1 MKHSLTTTTLILREM
16 RQRPLRMLLI
26 TAGAAVIACHGGL
39 LYATIQSPADFASNV
54 PYAAL
59 LLTAAA
65 GLTAA
70 LLRGRAA
77 VRAALY
83 TAGLPGGRI
92 LRIET
97 ARIAGFVLPG
107 ALLGPGTWS
116 IAVTY
121 LGEPFEQPLHAPS
134 LFLAG
139 GLGLPLI
146 VLVLALPCI
155 LTNRTGTR
163 HGDAA

>member
-1 MKHSLTTTTLILREM
+1 MKHSLTTTTLTLREV
-16 RQRPLRMLLI
+16 RRHPLRILLI
-26 TAGAAVIACHGGL
+26 TVGAAVVACHGGL
-39 LYATIQSPADFASNV
+39 LYATIQSPADFASNA

-83 TAGLPGGRI
+83 TAGLPAGRI

-107 ALLGPGTWS
+107 ALLGPGTCS
-116 IAVTY
+116 LAVTC
-121 LGEPFEQPLHAPS
+121 LGEPCEQPLHALP

-139 GLGLPLI
+139 GLGLLLM
-146 VLVLALPCI
+146 VLMLALPCI
-155 LTNRTGTR
+155 LTDRTGTR